1 MTKNF
6 IGDTVTE
13 TICINKKKIKF
24 ALQLLVVVV
33 VVAVFCWWLRNA
45 KVLLL
50 LLLL

>member
-6 IGDTVTE
+6 IGDTLTE
-13 TICINKKKIKF
+13 TICISKKIKF
-24 ALQLLVVVV
+24 AVQLLVVVV